1 MPPQEKPAPTTRDG
15 PLLGAARE
23 KPSRVHGDLGQ
34 PQISEYGKKREHFM
48 FEFMEGTGPNLQRI
62 ENVFLFSSSLSPSWK
77 NTGKHKP
84 CVTKPALANSQEN
97 HKHSAGQS
105 GQNHQINGAG
115 RETL

>member
-48 FEFMEGTGPNLQRI
+48 FEFM
-62 ENVFLFSSSLSPSWK
+62 
-77 NTGKHKP
+77 
-84 CVTKPALANSQEN
+84 
-97 HKHSAGQS
+97 
-105 GQNHQINGAG
+105 G
-115 RETL
+115 RKAHVHAPTRDKD